1 MVCGLFLIE
10 WEEDSLVNK
19 CSSFLQ
25 QISMSATATMVAVHK
40 PAPTQM
46 VHSSAAVD
54 LGLDWTVMEWLAVV
68 STHACSCVM
77 SKGHACIDMHQC
89 TSLPPSL
96 HSAINQ
102 CADGAHNCSQLCINE
117 GGSFRCSCNAGF
129 QLGADGVSCNGMW
142 MKRRGKK
149 KKGKRSKSD

>member
-1 MVCGLFLIE
+1 MNVALTMVDVLTTASTPRALSHAAAEMGSHWQQMEWTVMVCWHNHYSLKKGRVLIN
-10 WEEDSLVNK
+10 WN
-19 CSSFLQ
+19 FLQ

-96 HSAINQ
+96 PPFSHQPMCRWGPQLFSAL
-102 CADGAHNCSQLCINE
+102 H
-117 GGSFRCSCNAGF
+117 
-129 QLGADGVSCNGMW
+129 
-142 MKRRGKK
+142 
-149 KKGKRSKSD
+149 